1 MEKYYLEMM
10 DEIYKGNSEALAE
23 GKEAIVDFFKDAVIL
38 TKVEDWLK
46 EQMIF
51 ILSLPAAT
59 KDIKLEH
66 KIMVNCYQA
75 VLDKIIDYMEESN
88 NECL

>member
-10 DEIYKGNSEALAE
+10 DEIYKGNSEALEE

-51 ILSLPAAT
+51 ILSLPAVT
-59 KDIKLEH
+59 KDIELEH

-88 NECL
+88 NEYL

>member
-46 EQMIF
+46 GQMIF
-51 ILSLPAAT
+51 ILSLPAIT
-59 KDIKLEH
+59 KDIELEH
-66 KIMVNCYQA
+66 KIMINCYQA